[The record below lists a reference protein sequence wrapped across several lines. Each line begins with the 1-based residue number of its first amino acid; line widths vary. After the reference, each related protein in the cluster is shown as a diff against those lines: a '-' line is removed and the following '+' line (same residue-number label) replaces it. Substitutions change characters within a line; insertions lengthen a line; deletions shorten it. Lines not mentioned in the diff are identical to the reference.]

1 MRASVLVITVGLC
14 LIAWSKGA
22 AAQQEDLL
30 VGTWAAQDPAT
41 GQQDQL
47 VITATTLQFGAGEP
61 EIPYTTEGSGGTWL
75 IYIGGP
81 GNPPATFSFSDA
93 DNATLAIPGG
103 PTIPVTRVAAAPAAA
118 PAETAAGAAPPAPG
132 PGEGESDGGM
142 SIADEMAR
150 MAAPFGVAT
159 RYEPLNASL
168 ESLLAAGWKLNQAAG
183 AAGGFTLLLTNGA
196 SNALCVLVPEQL
208 GQAATALS
216 DCRRLN

>member
-1 MRASVLVITVGLC
+1 MRASVLVITLALC
-14 LIAWSKGA
+14 LVALSKGA
-22 AAQQEDLL
+22 AAQQDGVL

-41 GQQDQL
+41 GRQDQL

-61 EIPYTTEGSGGTWL
+61 AIPYTAQGSGGTWL
-75 IYIGGP
+75 IYIGEP
-81 GNPPATFSFSDA
+81 GNPPATFSFKDA

-103 PTIPVTRVAAAPAAA
+103 PTVPLTRMVAAPAA
-118 PAETAAGAAPPAPG
+118 PPTDSTADAAPPAA
-132 PGEGESDGGM
+132 GESADDSGM
-142 SIADEMAR
+142 TIADEMAR

-168 ESLLAAGWKLNQAAG
+168 ESLLAAGWKLTQAAG
-183 AAGGFTLLLTNGA
+183 AAGGFTLLLTNGT